1 MYGKSIKDMKKFIV
15 SFCGLLC
22 CVWPSR
28 LSARGMAFVLQAGRA
43 AGVELSPSEKPVVHR
58 ALSILQRDVRAVL
71 GDSLRILP
79 AGGDI
84 VAGTVGEGGLVE
96 KTGADLDALEGRKQ
110 AFLLSVL
117 HGIRPDGSVA
127 AVGCLAVG
135 MVGGCHPRDSYAL

>member
-22 CVWPSR
+22 CVWPGR

-43 AGVELSPSEKPVVHR
+43 AGVELSPSEKPVVHT

-84 VAGTVGEGGLVE
+84 VAGTVGEGLTLMPWRGGNRLSFCRYSP
-96 KTGADLDALEGRKQ
+96 TG
-110 AFLLSVL
+110 
-117 HGIRPDGSVA
+117 
-127 AVGCLAVG
+127 GCLWPEATATAR
-135 MVGGCHPRDSYAL
+135 HTA

>member
-22 CVWPSR
+22 CVWPGR
-28 LSARGMAFVLQAGRA
+28 VSARGIAFVLQAGRA
-43 AGVELSPSEKPVVHR
+43 AGVELSPSEKPVVHT

-84 VAGTVGEGGLVE
+84 VAGTVGEGGLVV
-96 KTGADLDALEGRKQ
+96 KSGADLYALEGR
-110 AFLLSVL
+110 
-117 HGIRPDGSVA
+117 
-127 AVGCLAVG
+127 
-135 MVGGCHPRDSYAL
+135 